1 MNTYEYT
8 AATAEG
14 GLVTGRAWASDE
26 VELDRDLETRGL
38 TLTKSTVVVSDR
50 RLKRHKLTR
59 DDLITMTTQLATV
72 SSAGVHLVEG
82 LSGIG
87 ERMQRNTSRLLV
99 QDLVNALRAG
109 QMLSEAMDK
118 HPQSFPPVYR
128 ATVRAGEASGALDRV
143 LTRLAR
149 YLEWVRGM
157 RATTL
162 AALIYPGILFFALF
176 GLVMV
181 LLYFVLPRIIGLF
194 PGGREQLPGETRALL
209 AISDFL
215 TEQWLPLALAA
226 GLTIGGFAWA
236 KSTLKGRI
244 AIDRALL
251 AIPKLGHVLRQIA
264 VSKFAS
270 TASILQQAGCDVFT
284 VIGVSGSTCG
294 NAAIGA
300 AFERVNERVRR
311 GETITQA
318 LEREQD
324 LDPLLVQMVSIGEKT
339 GSLDTCLAKLVEYY
353 DEQIPRTVK
362 KFLTILEPAMLMGAG
377 VVVAFILL
385 AALMPI
391 FEMYENIG

>member
-1 MNTYEYT
+1 MNTFEYT
-8 AATAEG
+8 AANADG
-14 GLVTGRAWASDE
+14 SLVTGRAWASDE

-38 TLTKSTVVVSDR
+38 TLTKSKVVVSDR
-50 RLKRHKLTR
+50 GLKKFRIAR

-87 ERMQRNTSRLLV
+87 ERMQRAQSRLLV

-118 HPQSFPPVYR
+118 HPKSFPDVYR

-143 LTRLAR
+143 LTRLAK
-149 YLEWVRGM
+149 YLDWVRGM

-162 AALIYPGILFFALF
+162 QALIYPAILFFALF
-176 GLVMV
+176 GLVLV
-181 LLYFVLPRIIGLF
+181 LLYFVLPRILGLF
-194 PGGREQLPGETRALL
+194 PGGRETLPAETRALL
-209 AISDFL
+209 AVSDFL
-215 TEQWLPLALAA
+215 TGHWLALAIA
-226 GLTIGGFAWA
+226 AVCAIAGFAWA
-236 KSTLKGRI
+236 KSNTRGRI

-251 AIPKLGHVLRQIA
+251 AIPKLGQVLRQIA

-284 VIGVSGSTCG
+284 VIGVSGATCG
-294 NAAIGA
+294 NAALAA
-300 AFERVNERVRR
+300 AFARVNESVRR
-311 GETITQA
+311 GETITQS
-318 LEREQD
+318 LEREKD
-324 LDPLLVQMVSIGEKT
+324 IDPLLVQMVSIGEKT
-339 GSLDTCLAKLVEYY
+339 GSLDNCLAKLVEYY
-353 DEQIPRTVK
+353 DDAIPRAVK
-362 KFLTILEPAMLMGAG
+362 KFLTVLEPAMLMVAG